1 MNDLARTLVHAGIAA
16 ALVALA
22 IVSRPALPKSAVFE
36 DQGKPFYPDF
46 SDPLAAASLEI
57 TDYDEALARVRRF
70 KVVLQDGK
78 YVIPSKWN
86 HPADAKDRLAKTA
99 AAMIGL
105 RKESVGSDQPKDHE
119 MYGVVDPVETSE
131 GTAGRGSRV
140 ILRDAAG
147 RVLSDLVFGKSV
159 KDKPGSRYVRL
170 PGHKRVYEAKV
181 PYETSA
187 KFSDWVET
195 DLLQVSSSQ
204 LKKLE
209 LNTYTVD
216 EEAQRVKD
224 HDVQILVKDATGT
237 WKLELIAPTEEL
249 RKEAVDEMTGALDEL
264 KIVDV
269 RRKPDELAKAFRRE
283 KASLKRADIGDLRQR
298 GFTVSQGQV
307 YANEGEL
314 LVHADD
320 GVVYRI
326 WFGEVV
332 SDADEGKELDKE
344 SRYLLIQT
352 LFDEAEF
359 PAEPEPK
366 DTKPDGTP
374 KTDEEKKK
382 DQDEYESKKRER
394 DSKIEAG
401 KKREKELARRFA
413 DWYYVIPAESFK
425 KLRKVK
431 ADLVK
436 KADEKRPEDKK
447 PEEKKEPEK
456 PK

>member
-16 ALVALA
+16 ALVAAA
-22 IVSRPALPKSAVFE
+22 ILSRPSLPKSAVYE
-36 DQGKPFYPDF
+36 DQGKPFYPEF
-46 SDPLAAASLEI
+46 SDPLAATSLEI
-57 TDYDEALARVRRF
+57 TDYDEAMARVRRF
-70 KVVLQDGK
+70 KVVLENGV

-105 RKESVGSDQPKDHE
+105 RKESVGSDQAKDHE
-119 MYGVVDPVETSE
+119 MYGVVDPTESSE
-131 GTAGRGSRV
+131 GTAGRGTRV
-140 ILRDAAG
+140 VLRNAAG
-147 RVLSDLVFGKSV
+147 AVLSDLVFGKSV
-159 KDKPGSRYVRL
+159 KEKAGSRYVRM
-170 PGHKRVYEAKV
+170 PGLKRVYEAKV
-181 PYETSA
+181 PYEVSA

-195 DLLQVSSSQ
+195 DLLQISASQ
-204 LKKLE
+204 LKKME
-209 LNTYTVD
+209 MNSYSVD
-216 EEAQRVKD
+216 EEAERIKD
-224 HDVQILVKDATGT
+224 QDAQTLWKDATGT

-249 RKEAVDEMTGALDEL
+249 KKEVVDEMTGALDEL

-269 RRKPDELAKAFRRE
+269 RRKPEELAKAFRSER
-283 KASLKRADIGDLRQR
+283 AALKRSDLGDLKSR
-298 GFTVSQGQV
+298 GFYVSQGQI

-314 LVHADD
+314 LAHTED

-326 WFGEVV
+326 WFGEIV

-352 LFDEAEF
+352 SFDEREF

-366 DTKPDGTP
+366 DTKPDGTA

-382 DQDEYESKKRER
+382 DKDEYESKKRER

-401 KKREKELARRFA
+401 KKREKELSRRFA
-413 DWYYVIPAESFK
+413 DWYYVISAESFK
-425 KLRKVK
+425 KLHKVK

-436 KADEKRPEDKK
+436 KV
-447 PEEKKEPEK
+447 EEKKPGEEK